1 MGSLSILSR
10 EQRSYWVK
18 CDQHISGASRRHD
31 IRDTAHY
38 RPLSLSRSVWTGAVF
53 AADTDQ
59 PIEIS
64 ADSAMREE
72 PSGKT
77 TYRGDVVLT
86 QGSLEIRADSLVFS
100 FDGDN
105 STLITAH
112 GNPATLKQQPENA
125 DTPIDA
131 SAEVIEYHE
140 KSERVRLVGQAK
152 ILQDGAVIEGNTIEY
167 LVGTQRVMA
176 AGSPETGA
184 PQRVKVT
191 IPPNSLRD
199 GK

>member
-1 MGSLSILSR
+1 MMVP
-10 EQRSYWVK
+10 QR
-18 CDQHISGASRRHD
+18 ISALLLLLGLLASS
-31 IRDTAHY
+31 TA
-38 RPLSLSRSVWTGAVF
+38 L
-53 AADTDQ
+53 AADTNH
-59 PIEIS
+59 PIEIT
-64 ADSAMREE
+64 ADTAMREE

-100 FDGDN
+100 FDSDN
-105 STLITAH
+105 TTLITAK

-125 DTPIDA
+125 DAPVDA
-131 SAEVIEYHE
+131 SAATIEYHE
-140 KSERVRLVGQAK
+140 KSERVRLVGNAK

-167 LVGTQRVMA
+167 LVGTQRVIA

-184 PQRVKVT
+184 PQRVKGT

>member
-1 MGSLSILSR
+1 MMEPQRISVLLLLLGLLGSPTVL
-10 EQRSYWVK
+10 
-18 CDQHISGASRRHD
+18 
-31 IRDTAHY
+31 
-38 RPLSLSRSVWTGAVF
+38 
-53 AADTDQ
+53 AADTNH
-59 PIEIS
+59 PIEIT
-64 ADSAMREE
+64 ADTAMREE

-100 FDGDN
+100 FDSDN
-105 STLITAH
+105 TTLITAK
-112 GNPATLKQQPENA
+112 GNPATLNQRPENA
-125 DTPIDA
+125 DAPVDA
-131 SAEVIEYHE
+131 SAATIEYHE
-140 KSERVRLVGQAK
+140 KSERVRLVGNAK

-167 LVGTQRVMA
+167 LVGTQRVIA

>member
-1 MGSLSILSR
+1 MKTGI
-10 EQRSYWVK
+10 QR
-18 CDQHISGASRRHD
+18 ISALFLFIGLFG
-31 IRDTAHY
+31 T
-38 RPLSLSRSVWTGAVF
+38 VAVL

-64 ADSAMREE
+64 ADSAIREE

-100 FDGDN
+100 FDRDN
-105 STLITAH
+105 TTLITAK

-131 SAEVIEYHE
+131 SADLIEYHE
-140 KSERVRLVGQAK
+140 ENERVRFVGKAK

-167 LVGTQRVMA
+167 LVGKQRVIA
-176 AGSPETGA
+176 AGSPKTGT

>member
-1 MGSLSILSR
+1 MMEAQRISVLLLILGLLGSSTVL
-10 EQRSYWVK
+10 
-18 CDQHISGASRRHD
+18 
-31 IRDTAHY
+31 
-38 RPLSLSRSVWTGAVF
+38 
-53 AADTDQ
+53 AADTNQ
-59 PIEIS
+59 PIEIT
-64 ADSAMREE
+64 ADTAMREE

-100 FDGDN
+100 FDSDN
-105 STLITAH
+105 TTLITAK

-125 DTPIDA
+125 DAPVDA
-131 SAEVIEYHE
+131 SAATIEYHE
-140 KSERVRLVGQAK
+140 KSERVRLVGNAK

-167 LVGTQRVMA
+167 LVGTQRVIA

>member
-1 MGSLSILSR
+1 MTMGIQGIWALFLYFGLV
-10 EQRSYWVK
+10 ET
-18 CDQHISGASRRHD
+18 
-31 IRDTAHY
+31 TAV
-38 RPLSLSRSVWTGAVF
+38 L

-105 STLITAH
+105 ATLITAK
-112 GNPATLKQQPENA
+112 GNPARLRQQPENA

-131 SAEVIEYHE
+131 SAEMIEYHE
-140 KSERVRLVGQAK
+140 KRERVRLAGKAK

-167 LVGTQRVMA
+167 LMGTQRVMA

>member
-1 MGSLSILSR
+1 MMVP
-10 EQRSYWVK
+10 QR
-18 CDQHISGASRRHD
+18 ISAPLLLLGLLASS
-31 IRDTAHY
+31 TA
-38 RPLSLSRSVWTGAVF
+38 L
-53 AADTDQ
+53 AADTNH
-59 PIEIS
+59 PIEIT
-64 ADSAMREE
+64 ADTAMREE

-100 FDGDN
+100 FDSDN
-105 STLITAH
+105 TTLITAK

-125 DTPIDA
+125 DAPVDA
-131 SAEVIEYHE
+131 SAATIEYHE
-140 KSERVRLVGQAK
+140 KSERVRLVGNAK

-167 LVGTQRVMA
+167 LVGTQRVIA

>member
-1 MGSLSILSR
+1 MIKEIRISVLFLTLGLFGS
-10 EQRSYWVK
+10 
-18 CDQHISGASRRHD
+18 G
-31 IRDTAHY
+31 
-38 RPLSLSRSVWTGAVF
+38 SVS

-64 ADSAMREE
+64 ADSAIREE

-100 FDGDN
+100 FDSDKT
-105 STLITAH
+105 TLITAI
-112 GNPATLKQQPENA
+112 GNPATLTQQPENA
-125 DTPIDA
+125 DTPVDA
-131 SAEVIEYHE
+131 SAAMIEYHE
-140 KSERVRLVGQAK
+140 KNERVRLIGNAK
-152 ILQDGAVIEGNTIEY
+152 ILQDDAVIEGNTIEY
-167 LVGTQRVMA
+167 LVGSQRVMA

>member
-1 MGSLSILSR
+1 MM
-10 EQRSYWVK
+10 EPQR
-18 CDQHISGASRRHD
+18 ISVLLLLLGLLDSS
-31 IRDTAHY
+31 TV
-38 RPLSLSRSVWTGAVF
+38 L
-53 AADTDQ
+53 AADTNH
-59 PIEIS
+59 PIEIT
-64 ADSAMREE
+64 ADTAMREE

-100 FDGDN
+100 FDSDN
-105 STLITAH
+105 TTLITAK
-112 GNPATLKQQPENA
+112 GNPATLKQRPENA
-125 DTPIDA
+125 DTPVDA
-131 SAEVIEYHE
+131 SAATIEYHE
-140 KSERVRLVGQAK
+140 KSERVRLVGNAK

-167 LVGTQRVMA
+167 LVGTQRVIA

>member
-1 MGSLSILSR
+1 MIMKAQRMSALFLVLGLIGSWETS
-10 EQRSYWVK
+10 
-18 CDQHISGASRRHD
+18 
-31 IRDTAHY
+31 
-38 RPLSLSRSVWTGAVF
+38 

-77 TYRGDVVLT
+77 TYKGDVVLT
-86 QGSLEIRADSLVFS
+86 QGSLEIRADSLIFS
-100 FDGDN
+100 FDSDN
-105 STLITAH
+105 TTLITAK

-125 DTPIDA
+125 DTPVDA
-131 SAEVIEYHE
+131 SATTIEYHE
-140 KSERVRLVGQAK
+140 KSERVRLVGNAK

-176 AGSPETGA
+176 AGSPTTGA

-199 GK
+199 GR

>member
-1 MGSLSILSR
+1 MIMKAQRMSALFLVLGLIGSWETS
-10 EQRSYWVK
+10 
-18 CDQHISGASRRHD
+18 
-31 IRDTAHY
+31 
-38 RPLSLSRSVWTGAVF
+38 

-77 TYRGDVVLT
+77 TYTGDVVLT
-86 QGSLEIRADSLVFS
+86 QGSLEIRADSLIFS
-100 FDGDN
+100 FDSDN
-105 STLITAH
+105 TTLITAK

-125 DTPIDA
+125 DTPVDA
-131 SAEVIEYHE
+131 SATTIEYHE
-140 KSERVRLVGQAK
+140 KSERVRLVGNAK

-176 AGSPETGA
+176 AGSPTTGA

-199 GK
+199 GR

>member
-1 MGSLSILSR
+1 MTIGIP
-10 EQRSYWVK
+10 
-18 CDQHISGASRRHD
+18 HIAALFLYLGLFG
-31 IRDTAHY
+31 TTTV
-38 RPLSLSRSVWTGAVF
+38 LAV
-53 AADTDQ
+53 DTDQ

-64 ADSAMREE
+64 ADSAIREE

-100 FDGDN
+100 FDSDN
-105 STLITAH
+105 STLITAK

-125 DTPIDA
+125 DAPIDA
-131 SAEVIEYHE
+131 SAEMIEYQE
-140 KSERVRLVGQAK
+140 SSERVRLVGKAK
-152 ILQDGAVIEGNTIEY
+152 ILQDGAVIEGSTIEY

>member
-1 MGSLSILSR
+1 MMEPQRISVLLLLLGLLGSPTVL
-10 EQRSYWVK
+10 
-18 CDQHISGASRRHD
+18 
-31 IRDTAHY
+31 
-38 RPLSLSRSVWTGAVF
+38 
-53 AADTDQ
+53 AADTNH
-59 PIEIS
+59 PIEIT
-64 ADSAMREE
+64 ADTAMREE

-100 FDGDN
+100 FDSDN
-105 STLITAH
+105 TTLITAK
-112 GNPATLKQQPENA
+112 GNPATLKQRPENA
-125 DTPIDA
+125 DAPVDA
-131 SAEVIEYHE
+131 SAATIEYHE
-140 KSERVRLVGQAK
+140 KSERVRLVGNAK

-167 LVGTQRVMA
+167 LVGTQRVIA

>member
-1 MGSLSILSR
+1 MIMKAQRMSALFLVLGLIGSWETS
-10 EQRSYWVK
+10 
-18 CDQHISGASRRHD
+18 
-31 IRDTAHY
+31 
-38 RPLSLSRSVWTGAVF
+38 

-77 TYRGDVVLT
+77 TYKGDVVLT
-86 QGSLEIRADSLVFS
+86 QGSLEIRADSLIFS
-100 FDGDN
+100 FDSDN
-105 STLITAH
+105 TTLITAK

-125 DTPIDA
+125 DTPVDA
-131 SAEVIEYHE
+131 SASTIEYHE
-140 KSERVRLVGQAK
+140 KSERVRLVGNAK

-176 AGSPETGA
+176 AGSPTTGA

-199 GK
+199 GR

>member
-1 MGSLSILSR
+1 MMTGIQRTSALFLCLSFF
-10 EQRSYWVK
+10 
-18 CDQHISGASRRHD
+18 GAA
-31 IRDTAHY
+31 IAH
-38 RPLSLSRSVWTGAVF
+38 

-59 PIEIS
+59 PIEIA

-100 FDGDN
+100 FDNDN
-105 STLITAH
+105 TTLITAK

-125 DTPIDA
+125 ATPIDA
-131 SAEVIEYHE
+131 SAAMIEYHE
-140 KSERVRLVGQAK
+140 KSERVRLVGNAK

-167 LVGTQRVMA
+167 FVGTQRVMA
-176 AGSPETGA
+176 AGSPETGT

-191 IPPNSLRD
+191 IPPNALRE

>member
-1 MGSLSILSR
+1 MMEPQRISVLLLLLALLGSS
-10 EQRSYWVK
+10 
-18 CDQHISGASRRHD
+18 
-31 IRDTAHY
+31 TA
-38 RPLSLSRSVWTGAVF
+38 L
-53 AADTDQ
+53 AADTNH
-59 PIEIS
+59 PIEIT
-64 ADSAMREE
+64 ADTAMREE

-100 FDGDN
+100 FDSDN
-105 STLITAH
+105 TTLITAK

-125 DTPIDA
+125 DAPVDA
-131 SAEVIEYHE
+131 SAATIEYHE
-140 KSERVRLVGQAK
+140 KSERVRLVGNAK

-167 LVGTQRVMA
+167 LVGTQRVIA
-176 AGSPETGA
+176 AGSPETGV

>member
-1 MGSLSILSR
+1 MTTSIKRIFALFF
-10 EQRSYWVK
+10 
-18 CDQHISGASRRHD
+18 C
-31 IRDTAHY
+31 
-38 RPLSLSRSVWTGAVF
+38 LSLFGTAAVF

-100 FDGDN
+100 FDSDN
-105 STLITAH
+105 STLITAK
-112 GNPATLKQQPENA
+112 GNPATLKQQPDNA

-131 SAEVIEYHE
+131 SAETIEYHE

>member
-1 MGSLSILSR
+1 MMGR
-10 EQRSYWVK
+10 H
-18 CDQHISGASRRHD
+18 HISALCVC
-31 IRDTAHY
+31 
-38 RPLSLSRSVWTGAVF
+38 LSLFGA
-53 AADTDQ
+53 AAVHSANTDQ

-64 ADSAMREE
+64 ADSAVREE

-77 TYRGDVVLT
+77 TYSGDVVLT
-86 QGSLEIRADSLVFS
+86 QGSLEIRADSLIFS
-100 FDGDN
+100 FDGDKT
-105 STLITAH
+105 TLITAK

-125 DTPIDA
+125 DAPIDA
-131 SAEVIEYHE
+131 SATMIEYHE

-152 ILQDGAVIEGNTIEY
+152 ILQDGAVIEGSMIEY

-191 IPPNSLRD
+191 IPPNALRD

>member
-1 MGSLSILSR
+1 MTLGI
-10 EQRSYWVK
+10 QRM
-18 CDQHISGASRRHD
+18 
-31 IRDTAHY
+31 TA
-38 RPLSLSRSVWTGAVF
+38 LFLCLALFGTGKLL

-100 FDGDN
+100 FDSDN
-105 STLITAH
+105 STLITAK

-125 DTPIDA
+125 ETPIDA
-131 SAEVIEYHE
+131 SAEMIEYHE
-140 KSERVRLVGQAK
+140 KSERVRLVGKAK
-152 ILQDGAVIEGNTIEY
+152 ILQDGAVIEGSTIEY

>member
-1 MGSLSILSR
+1 MTLGILR
-10 EQRSYWVK
+10 
-18 CDQHISGASRRHD
+18 I
-31 IRDTAHY
+31 TALFLH
-38 RPLSLSRSVWTGAVF
+38 LGLFETAIVL

-86 QGSLEIRADSLVFS
+86 QGSLVIRADSLVFS
-100 FDGDN
+100 FDNDN
-105 STLITAH
+105 ATLITAK
-112 GNPATLKQQPENA
+112 GKPATLKQRPENA
-125 DTPIDA
+125 DTPVNA
-131 SAEVIEYHE
+131 SAEMIEYHE
-140 KSERVRLVGQAK
+140 KGERVRLVGKAK
-152 ILQDGAVIEGNTIEY
+152 ILRDGAVIEGNTIEY

>member
-1 MGSLSILSR
+1 VIKETLISVLFLTLGLFGSGSLS
-10 EQRSYWVK
+10 
-18 CDQHISGASRRHD
+18 
-31 IRDTAHY
+31 
-38 RPLSLSRSVWTGAVF
+38 

-64 ADSAMREE
+64 ADSAIREE

-100 FDGDN
+100 FDSDKT
-105 STLITAH
+105 TLITAK
-112 GNPATLKQQPENA
+112 GNPATLKQRPENT
-125 DTPIDA
+125 DTPVDA
-131 SAEVIEYHE
+131 SAAMIEYHE
-140 KSERVRLVGQAK
+140 KNERVRLIGNAK
-152 ILQDGAVIEGNTIEY
+152 ILQDDAVIEGNTIEY
-167 LVGTQRVMA
+167 LVGSQRVMA

>member
-1 MGSLSILSR
+1 MTTGI
-10 EQRSYWVK
+10 QR
-18 CDQHISGASRRHD
+18 I
-31 IRDTAHY
+31 TALFLY
-38 RPLSLSRSVWTGAVF
+38 LGLLGTAAVL

-72 PSGKT
+72 PAGKT

-100 FDGDN
+100 FDSEN
-105 STLITAH
+105 ATLIRAK

-125 DTPIDA
+125 DTPINA
-131 SAEVIEYHE
+131 SAEIIEYHE
-140 KSERVRLVGQAK
+140 KSERVRLVGKAK

-167 LVGTQRVMA
+167 LVGTQRVIA
-176 AGSPETGA
+176 AGSPDTGT

-191 IPPNSLRD
+191 IPPNSLRG

>member
-1 MGSLSILSR
+1 MGTPR
-10 EQRSYWVK
+10 
-18 CDQHISGASRRHD
+18 ISALF
-31 IRDTAHY
+31 
-38 RPLSLSRSVWTGAVF
+38 LSLGLFGSVSVF

-100 FDGDN
+100 FNHDN
-105 STLITAH
+105 TTLITAK
-112 GNPATLKQQPENA
+112 GSPATLKQQPENA

-131 SAEVIEYHE
+131 SAALIEYHE
-140 KSERVRLVGQAK
+140 KSERVRLVGNAK
-152 ILQDGAVIEGNTIEY
+152 VLQGDAVIEGNTIEY
-167 LVGTQRVMA
+167 LVGTQRVIA
-176 AGSPETGA
+176 AGSPEMGA

-191 IPPNSLRD
+191 LPPNSLRD

>member
-1 MGSLSILSR
+1 MMEAQRISVLLLILGLLGSLTVL
-10 EQRSYWVK
+10 
-18 CDQHISGASRRHD
+18 
-31 IRDTAHY
+31 
-38 RPLSLSRSVWTGAVF
+38 
-53 AADTDQ
+53 AADTNH
-59 PIEIS
+59 PIEIT
-64 ADSAMREE
+64 ADTAMREE

-100 FDGDN
+100 FDSDN
-105 STLITAH
+105 TTLITAK

-125 DTPIDA
+125 DAPVDA
-131 SAEVIEYHE
+131 SAATIEYHE
-140 KSERVRLVGQAK
+140 KSERVRLVGNAK

-167 LVGTQRVMA
+167 LVGTQRVIA

>member
-1 MGSLSILSR
+1 MMGAQRISVLFLVLGLLGSSAVLS
-10 EQRSYWVK
+10 V
-18 CDQHISGASRRHD
+18 
-31 IRDTAHY
+31 
-38 RPLSLSRSVWTGAVF
+38 
-53 AADTDQ
+53 DTDQ
-59 PIEIS
+59 PIEIA

-86 QGSLEIRADSLVFS
+86 QGSLEIRADRLVFG
-100 FDGDN
+100 FDADDT
-105 STLITAH
+105 TLITAT
-112 GNPATLKQQPENA
+112 GNPATLKQQPENT
-125 DTPIDA
+125 DTPVDA
-131 SAEVIEYHE
+131 SATTIEYHE
-140 KSERVRLVGQAK
+140 KAERVRLVGNAK

-167 LVGTQRVMA
+167 FVGTQRVMA

-191 IPPNSLRD
+191 IPPNSFRE

>member
-1 MGSLSILSR
+1 MIKETSISVLF
-10 EQRSYWVK
+10 
-18 CDQHISGASRRHD
+18 
-31 IRDTAHY
+31 
-38 RPLSLSRSVWTGAVF
+38 LSLGLLGLGSVS

-100 FDGDN
+100 FDSDKT
-105 STLITAH
+105 TLIIAK
-112 GNPATLKQQPENA
+112 GNPATLKQQSGNA
-125 DTPIDA
+125 DTSVDA
-131 SAEVIEYHE
+131 SAAMIEYHE
-140 KSERVRLVGQAK
+140 KNERVRLIGNAK
-152 ILQDGAVIEGNTIEY
+152 ILQDDAVIEGNTIEY
-167 LVGTQRVMA
+167 LVGSQRVMA
-176 AGSPETGA
+176 AGSPETGI